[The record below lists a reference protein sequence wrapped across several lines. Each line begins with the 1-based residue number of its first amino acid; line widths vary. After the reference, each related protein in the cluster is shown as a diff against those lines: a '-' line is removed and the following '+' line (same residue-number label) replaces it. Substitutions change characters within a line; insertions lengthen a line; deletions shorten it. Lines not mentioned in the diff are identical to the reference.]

1 MTRQAL
7 KNALRRYRPWNEQ
20 EEADR
25 AVMLRLLQQ
34 PDIFLRRNQAAH
46 FSASGWIVDAARQR
60 TLMAYHRIY
69 NAWAWTGGHAD
80 GETELLAVALREA
93 QEETGVHARPVS
105 PEIFS
110 LEILTVDG
118 HEKRGVYVPSHLH
131 LNVTYLLEA
140 DPTEPI
146 RAKAD
151 ENAAVRWFS
160 LGEALESCAEE
171 WMVRRVY
178 SKLNEKLACFPA
190 DNQPGETAQRRPL
203 AGAR

>member
-1 MTRQAL
+1 MMTEQL
-7 KNALRRYRPWNEQ
+7 LENALRRYQPWNEQ

-25 AVMLRLLQQ
+25 AEMLHLVRQ
-34 PDIFLRRNQAAH
+34 PDIFLRRNRTAH
-46 FSASGWIVDAARQR
+46 FTASGWIVDPARR
-60 TLMAYHRIY
+60 KTLMAYHRIY
-69 NAWAWTGGHAD
+69 DAWAWTGGHAD
-80 GETELLAVALREA
+80 GETDLLAVALREA
-93 QEETGVHARPVS
+93 TEETGVHARPVS

-118 HEKRGVYVPSHLH
+118 HEKKGSYVPSHLH

-140 DPTEPI
+140 DPEEHI

-160 LGEALESCAEE
+160 LADALRNCSEE

-178 SKLNEKLACFPA
+178 SKLNAKLAEFPA
-190 DNQPGETAQRRPL
+190 QATQRASTWGKP
-203 AGAR
+203 